1 MEHHKSNGGCF
12 DFCLRLEH
20 LTLMTFYLHDK
31 DFHIY
36 VVHKAISV
44 HMAADRTTP

>member
-1 MEHHKSNGGCF
+1 MEHHKSNGDRF

-20 LTLMTFYLHDK
+20 LTLMAFYLRGR

-36 VVHKAISV
+36 VVHKAISA
-44 HMAADRTTP
+44 HMAADRTIP